1 MNGEMAVLRKVL
13 GELGVW
19 LSNSAIALGIS
30 LALLEEAVTLFY
42 SGSWMTGIAVGLFSS
57 IWLAASLILLYGV
70 LRVCRRNDWLPIIGI
85 VLPRRVRNRVITA
98 DDAVAIIKD
107 TISLYRGHRHY
118 VVLVGILGLAAGLGI
133 LILSLHGYLLEVF
146 GLGEFLYRFLV
157 GLIIFFYAALIL
169 YLERRLMARK
179 LARVSSFERDLMRF
193 LE

>member
-1 MNGEMAVLRKVL
+1 MSGEMAVLRKVL

>member
-1 MNGEMAVLRKVL
+1 MAVLRKVL